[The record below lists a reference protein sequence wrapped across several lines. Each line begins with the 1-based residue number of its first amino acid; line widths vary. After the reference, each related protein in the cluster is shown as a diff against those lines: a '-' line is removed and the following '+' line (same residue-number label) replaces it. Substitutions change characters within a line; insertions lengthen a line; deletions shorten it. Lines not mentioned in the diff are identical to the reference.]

1 MDLIFPLI
9 PANVQVAAPRFFGPF
24 RPCPRVPFGHL
35 AILGTVITLGIE
47 SSCDETACGLVDEA
61 LRVLSNPVHSQASMH
76 AVYGGVVP
84 EIAARAHLEKI
95 DPVVRRALDEATL
108 PLSAVDQVAFT
119 RGPGLLGPLLVGA
132 SFARALARA
141 LDRPVQG
148 VNHLEG
154 HLGSAFLE
162 DPTLKPPFLCLVVSG
177 GHTEFVRVDPGLRYT
192 LIGKTRDD
200 AAGEAFD
207 KCGKVLG
214 LGYPAGPV
222 VAKLAEG
229 GDRDWVPLPKALDLR
244 DNFEF
249 SFSGLKTA
257 VMRYVAAQTP
267 DFLEAHRPDICASLE
282 GAIVGILVKKSIQ
295 ALRHGGLDTLAVV
308 GGVSANRHLK
318 ERMQEEGRKRGFRA
332 IFPAPQYC
340 GDNGAM
346 IAAIA
351 QVKANLGI
359 LVTEVD
365 VLPSLRWC

>member
-1 MDLIFPLI
+1 M
-9 PANVQVAAPRFFGPF
+9 
-24 RPCPRVPFGHL
+24 
-35 AILGTVITLGIE
+35 ITLGIE
-47 SSCDETACGLVDEA
+47 SSCDETACGVVDHT
-61 LRVLSNPVHSQASMH
+61 LRVLANPVHSQAAMH

-95 DPVVRRALDEATL
+95 DPVVRMALDEASL

-132 SFARALARA
+132 SFARALARSLGKPA
-141 LDRPVQG
+141 VG

-162 DPTLKPPFLCLVVSG
+162 EPTLEPPFLCLVVSG
-177 GHTEFVRVDPGLRYT
+177 GHTEFVQVDPGLRYT

-222 VAKLAEG
+222 VAQLAEAAKSG
-229 GDRDWVPLPKALDLR
+229 ARDFIPLPRALDQR

-257 VMRYVAAQTP
+257 MMRYVHAQTP
-267 DFLEAHRPDICASLE
+267 DFLEAHMADICASLE
-282 GAIVGILVKKSIQ
+282 VAIVGILVKKSVQ
-295 ALRHGGLDTLAVV
+295 ALHHTGLHTLAVV
-308 GGVSANRHLK
+308 GGVSANRYLK
-318 ERMQEEGRKRGFRA
+318 ERMQAEGKKRGFKA
-332 IFPAPQYC
+332 VFPAPRYC

-351 QVKANLGI
+351 QVKSNLGI
-359 LVTEVD
+359 PVTAVD
-365 VLPSLRWC
+365 VLPSLRWA

>member
-1 MDLIFPLI
+1 M
-9 PANVQVAAPRFFGPF
+9 
-24 RPCPRVPFGHL
+24 
-35 AILGTVITLGIE
+35 ITLGIE
-47 SSCDETACGLVDEA
+47 SSCDETACGLVDQD
-61 LRVLSNPVHSQASMH
+61 LKVLANEVHSQVDMH

-95 DPVVRRALDEATL
+95 DPVVRVALEKADL

-132 SFARALARA
+132 SFARALARV
-141 LDRPVQG
+141 LDRPAVG

-154 HLGSAFLE
+154 HLGAAFLE
-162 DPTLKPPFLCLVVSG
+162 EPTLAAPFLCLVVSG

-192 LIGKTRDD
+192 LVGKTRDD

-207 KCGKVLG
+207 KCGKILG

-222 VAKLAEG
+222 VARKAEG
-229 GDRDWVPLPKALDLR
+229 GRRDFVPLPRALDQR

-257 VMRYVAAQTP
+257 MLRYVQTH
-267 DFLEAHRPDICASLE
+267 DRGFLEENMAHVCASME
-282 GAIVGILVKKSIQ
+282 SAVVEVLVKKSMQ
-295 ALRHGGLDTLAVV
+295 ALEAEGLEVLAVV
-308 GGVSANRHLK
+308 GGVSANRHLR
-318 ERMQEEGRKRGFRA
+318 ERMLVEARKRGFRP
-332 IFPAPQYC
+332 IFPSPRYS

-351 QVKANLGI
+351 QLKWNLGI
-359 LVTEVD
+359 RETEVS
-365 VLPSLRWC
+365 VLPSLRWA

>member
-1 MDLIFPLI
+1 L
-9 PANVQVAAPRFFGPF
+9 F
-24 RPCPRVPFGHL
+24 R
-35 AILGTVITLGIE
+35 VITLGIE
-47 SSCDETACGLVDEA
+47 TSCDETACGVVDRD
-61 LRVLSNPVHSQASMH
+61 LRVLANPVHSQADMH
-76 AVYGGVVP
+76 ARYGGVVP

-95 DPVVRRALDEATL
+95 DPVVRAALDEAAL
-108 PLSAVDQVAFT
+108 DPGAVDQVAFT

-132 SFARALARA
+132 TFARALARTLGKPA
-141 LDRPVQG
+141 VG

-162 DPTLKPPFLCLVVSG
+162 DPGLEPPFLCLVVSG

-192 LIGKTRDD
+192 LLGKTRDD

-214 LGYPAGPV
+214 LGYPAGPAV
-222 VAKLAEG
+222 SRLAESG
-229 GDRDWVPLPKALDLR
+229 RRDFVPLPRALDTR

-257 VMRYVAAQTP
+257 LLRYAQTHEP
-267 DFLEAHRPDICASLE
+267 AFLEANLAHVCASVE
-282 GAIVGILVKKSIQ
+282 SAIVEILVKKSVQ
-295 ALRHGGLDTLAVV
+295 ALASASLETLTVV
-308 GGVSANRHLK
+308 GGVSANRFLR
-318 ERMQEEGRKRGFRA
+318 ERLGAEARKRGFKA
-332 IFPAPQYC
+332 IFPAPRFC

-359 LVTEVD
+359 RQADVS
-365 VLPSLRWC
+365 VLPSLRWA